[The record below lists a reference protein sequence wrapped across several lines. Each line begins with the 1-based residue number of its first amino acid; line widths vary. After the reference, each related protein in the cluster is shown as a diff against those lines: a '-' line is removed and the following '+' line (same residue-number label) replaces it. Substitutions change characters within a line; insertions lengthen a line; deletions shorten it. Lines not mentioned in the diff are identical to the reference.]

1 MLQVWPHVEG
11 SGRMKVGVYPQIKAG
26 FETGIEENPQKT
38 QDIEKESTK
47 YSWKYFVKKST
58 FNKK

>member
-1 MLQVWPHVEG
+1 MLQVWRG
-11 SGRMKVGVYPQIKAG
+11 VGERKWEFVHGLKLG
-26 FETGIEENPQKT
+26 LGLEMEENPQKT